1 MKLFAIADLHMD
13 GGAGKPMDVF
23 GANWAGHVGRIF
35 GSWKSKVGPG
45 DAVLIP
51 GDISWA
57 MHWAEA
63 LPDLTEL
70 ASLPGKKVLLR
81 GNHDYWWGSLTRMRA
96 QLPPGM
102 YMVQNDCVD
111 IGPCVIAGSRGWLT
125 PESPDFSA
133 DDRKI
138 YERETI
144 RLGLSLAQAK
154 RRAAAENK
162 PIIAMMHFPPLLRS
176 GNPTGFSDLFEKFGV
191 TRVLYGHLHGGLS
204 WEAGWRGE
212 KNGVLYELCS
222 ADSLGFEPML
232 VTEFE
237 EDTEPAPTEYGSNC
251 APVV

>member
-125 PESPDFSA
+125 PESPDFQPMTGRSMSA
-133 DDRKI
+133 
-138 YERETI
+138 
-144 RLGLSLAQAK
+144 
-154 RRAAAENK
+154 RRSGWGCR
-162 PIIAMMHFPPLLRS
+162 LLRQS
-176 GNPTGFSDLFEKFGV
+176 AGQRRKTSP
-191 TRVLYGHLHGGLS
+191 LS
-204 WEAGWRGE
+204 
-212 KNGVLYELCS
+212 
-222 ADSLGFEPML
+222 P
-232 VTEFE
+232 
-237 EDTEPAPTEYGSNC
+237 
-251 APVV
+251 